1 MVLVFLAIV
10 GGVIFAEVFHITSVP
25 LWSLIGI
32 VGSILTLTSLEFL
45 NFRGK
50 TLLVI
55 AALFFLGI
63 TLYGIRYFDP
73 GSLYSRINSSKNVE
87 GKVISYPKNSN
98 SGTEFT
104 LKPDDSTGKLKI
116 FLTSKEVSKVNYG
129 DKLIIDG
136 NLQIPPR
143 FQDFDYRE
151 YLRKKEIWGVVYQG
165 EVISSSSEMGNLIL
179 ELGWRLRK
187 IITTRIESLFP
198 EQGSFL
204 IALLFGDRDV
214 LNENVTNSFTKTG
227 LAHLLAASGLHL
239 GIILGVSWW
248 LLLRLG
254 LPKSKIYL
262 LSLPVLFLYLMI
274 VGFKLP
280 LLRASLIYFFGGAH
294 FYLRKRGQILDDW
307 YDPYQGLASA
317 ALLLVIINPN
327 AISTAGFQLSFGA
340 TFAIAQFLQ
349 PIKKNLPLKPDYL
362 SGILA
367 ASLAAQLGV
376 IPVLVV
382 HFHQIHPWAPI
393 ANLAAIPGVSA
404 ILYLGIL
411 SLALGKIVIIS
422 PVLIWLETRLIS
434 TFQWAIGK
442 LSTIPLTQIQLPSVT
457 PLVLLSYFILVY
469 WIKRRLVSLPEIK
482 NISV

>member
-1 MVLVFLAIV
+1 MKRRPMVLVFLAIV
-10 GGVIFAEVFHITSVP
+10 GGVILADIFHITSVP
-25 LWSLIGI
+25 CWSLIGTL
-32 VGSILTLTSLEFL
+32 GSIVTLISFELL

-50 TLLVI
+50 TLLTIV
-55 AALFFLGI
+55 ALLFLGI

-73 GSLYSRINSSKNVE
+73 GSIYSRINSSKTIE
-87 GKVISYPKNSN
+87 GKVVSYPKNSN
-98 SGTEFT
+98 NGTEFT

-116 FLTSKEVSKVNYG
+116 FLSSREISTVNYG

-136 NLQIPPR
+136 NIQIPPR

-151 YLRKKEIWGVVYQG
+151 YLRKKGIWGVVYQG
-165 EVISSSSEMGNLIL
+165 EVISSSPEIGNLIL

-187 IITTRIESLFP
+187 IITTRIENLFP
-198 EQGSFL
+198 ERGSFL

-248 LLLRLG
+248 LLYRLG
-254 LPKSKIYL
+254 LPKGKIYL
-262 LSLPVLFLYLMI
+262 LSLPILCFYLMV

-280 LLRASLIYFFGGAH
+280 LLRASLIYFFGCSH
-294 FYLRKRGQILDDW
+294 FYLKERGQILDDW
-307 YDPYQGLASA
+307 YDPYQALASA
-317 ALLLVIINPN
+317 ALLLVIINPS

-340 TFAIAQFLQ
+340 TFAIVQFLQ
-349 PIKKNLPLKPDYL
+349 PIKKNLPLKQDYL
-362 SGILA
+362 GGILA

-376 IPVLVV
+376 IPVLAV

-411 SLALGKIVIIS
+411 SLVMGKIVIIS

-442 LSTIPLTQIQLPSVT
+442 LSTVPLTQIQLPSVT

-469 WIKRRLVSLPEIK
+469 WIKRRLVSFPK
-482 NISV
+482 

>member
-1 MVLVFLAIV
+1 MVLVFLGMV
-10 GGVIFAEVFHITSVP
+10 GGIILADIFQITSVP
-25 LWSLIGI
+25 YWSLIGI
-32 VGSILTLTSLEFL
+32 SASIIALISLEFL

-87 GKVISYPKNSN
+87 GKVISYPKSSN

-104 LKPDDSTGKLKI
+104 LKPDDSPGKLKI
-116 FLTSKEVSKVNYG
+116 FLTSKKVSKVNYG

-151 YLRKKEIWGVVYQG
+151 YLRKKGIWGVVYQG
-165 EVISSSSEMGNLIL
+165 EVISSSPEMGNLIL

-187 IITTRIESLFP
+187 IITTRIETLFP
-198 EQGSFL
+198 KQGSFL

-214 LNENVTNSFTKTG
+214 LNDNVTNSFTETG

-248 LLLRLG
+248 LLFRLG

-262 LSLPVLFLYLMI
+262 LSLPVLFLYLMV

-280 LLRASLIYFFGGAH
+280 LLRASLIYLFGGAH
-294 FYLRKRGQILDDW
+294 FYLKNRGQILDDW

-317 ALLLVIINPN
+317 ALVLVIINPN

-340 TFAIAQFLQ
+340 TFAIVQFLQ

-362 SGILA
+362 GGILA

-376 IPVLVV
+376 IPVLAV

-393 ANLAAIPGVSA
+393 ANLIAIPGISA

-422 PVLIWLETRLIS
+422 PMSIWLETRLIS

-442 LSTIPLTQIQLPSVT
+442 LSAVPLTQIQLPSVT

-482 NISV
+482 NISL

>member
-1 MVLVFLAIV
+1 MVLVFLGMV
-10 GGVIFAEVFHITSVP
+10 GGIIFADILHITSVP
-25 LWSLIGI
+25 FWSSIGI
-32 VGSILTLTSLEFL
+32 LGSIVTLISLELL

-50 TLLVI
+50 TLLAI
-55 AALFFLGI
+55 LALFFLGI

-73 GSLYSRINSSKNVE
+73 GSLYPRINSSKTIE
-87 GKVISYPKNSN
+87 GKVVSYPKNSN
-98 SGTEFT
+98 NGTEFT

-116 FLTSKEVSKVNYG
+116 FLSSKEVSTVNYG
-129 DKLIIDG
+129 DKLMIDG

-151 YLRKKEIWGVVYQG
+151 YLRKKGIWGVVYQG
-165 EVISSSSEMGNLIL
+165 EVIRSSPEIGNLIL
-179 ELGWRLRK
+179 ELGWKLRK
-187 IITTRIESLFP
+187 IITTRIENLFP
-198 EQGSFL
+198 ERGSFL

-248 LLLRLG
+248 LLYRLG
-254 LPKSKIYL
+254 LPKGKIYL
-262 LSLPVLFLYLMI
+262 LSLPLLCFYLMV

-280 LLRASLIYFFGGAH
+280 LLRASLIYFFGCAH
-294 FYLRKRGQILDDW
+294 FYLKERGEILDDW
-307 YDPYQGLASA
+307 YDPHQALASA
-317 ALLLVIINPN
+317 ALLLVIINPS
-327 AISTAGFQLSFGA
+327 AVSTAGFQLSFGA
-340 TFAIAQFLQ
+340 TFAIVQFLQ

-362 SGILA
+362 GGILS

-376 IPVLVV
+376 IPVLAV
-382 HFHQIHPWAPI
+382 HFHQLHPWAPI

-411 SLALGKIVIIS
+411 SLVLGKIVIIS

-442 LSTIPLTQIQLPSVT
+442 LSTVPLTQIQLPSVT

-469 WIKRRLVSLPEIK
+469 WIKRRLVSLPK
-482 NISV
+482 

>member
-25 LWSLIGI
+25 LWSLFGI

-73 GSLYSRINSSKNVE
+73 GNLYSRINSSKNVE

-151 YLRKKEIWGVVYQG
+151 YLRKKGIWGVVNQG

-179 ELGWRLRK
+179 ELGWRIRK
-187 IITTRIESLFP
+187 IITTRIEKLFP

-214 LNENVTNSFTKTG
+214 LNENVTSSFTKTG

-262 LSLPVLFLYLMI
+262 LSLPLLFLYLMV

-294 FYLRKRGQILDDW
+294 FYLKERGQILDDW

-349 PIKKNLPLKPDYL
+349 PIRKNLLLKPDYL
-362 SGILA
+362 GGILA

-393 ANLAAIPGVSA
+393 VNLVAIPGVSA

-434 TFQWAIGK
+434 AFQWAISK
-442 LSTIPLTQIQLPSVT
+442 LSTVPLTQIQLPSVT

-482 NISV
+482 NISL